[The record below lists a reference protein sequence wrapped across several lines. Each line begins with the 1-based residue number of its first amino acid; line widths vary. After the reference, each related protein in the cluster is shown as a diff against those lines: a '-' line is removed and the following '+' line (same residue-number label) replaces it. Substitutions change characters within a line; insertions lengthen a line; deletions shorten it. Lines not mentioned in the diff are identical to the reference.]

1 MYMSAMRRCSGSTKG
16 VFMAERLFGTDG
28 LRGTVNNAPMTVD
41 VALRLGL
48 AAGVRFRR
56 GPHQHKVVIGK
67 DTRLSGYMFESAL
80 TAGLC
85 AAGMHVIMTGP
96 LPTPAISFLTR
107 SMRADLGVVISASH
121 NPFSDNGIKFF
132 DADGYKLPDQTEN
145 EIAEMVLNPDMA
157 WPYPDPRQVG
167 RATKIEDAGGRY
179 IVYTKSCF
187 PTQLT
192 LSGLRIV
199 VDCANG
205 ASYKVA
211 PLALEE
217 LGAEVFRLSTA
228 PDGTNINDHCGSL
241 YPEVVAA
248 KVREVR
254 ADVGLALDGD
264 ADRLIVVD
272 EHGNVL
278 DGDQLMALCA
288 QSMMARG
295 ELPGNMLVATVMS
308 NLALEI
314 FMREHG
320 GTLLRTKVGDDLM
333 FGGVPGIGQLIEV
346 AMAEKMPVIGVME
359 VPWEK
364 VSRYGIIDG
373 EEVAPG
379 VFRVRNMV
387 EKPKREAAP
396 SRMAIVGRYVL
407 TPEIF
412 DYLEKAQPGHG
423 GEIQLTDALQAM
435 AQDRGM
441 MAVRMSGMRFDAGD
455 WAEFLTA
462 NIYFALQDEELRYE
476 LLGLLKNFVQFQ

>member
-1 MYMSAMRRCSGSTKG
+1 VT
-16 VFMAERLFGTDG
+16 ERFFGTDG
-28 LRGTVNNAPMTVD
+28 LRGAVNVAPMTVD

-48 AAGVRFRR
+48 AAGVRFGR
-56 GPHQHKVVIGK
+56 GARPHKVVIGK

-132 DADGYKLPDQTEN
+132 DAEGYKLPDQIEN
-145 EIAEMVLNPDMA
+145 EIAEMVLNKDMA
-157 WPYPDPRQVG
+157 WPYPDTAHVG

-187 PTQLT
+187 PPQLT
-192 LSGLRIV
+192 LAGLRIV

-217 LGAEVFRLSTA
+217 LGAEVFRL
-228 PDGTNINDHCGSL
+228 GTDPNGMNINDHCGSL
-241 YPEVVAA
+241 CPEVVAA

-272 EHGNVL
+272 ERGSIL

-288 QSMMARG
+288 QSMMARD

-308 NLALEI
+308 NMALEI
-314 FMREHG
+314 YMREHG
-320 GTLLRTKVGDDLM
+320 GKLLRVNVGDRYVVEAMRREEAML
-333 FGGVPGIGQLIEV
+333 GGEQSGHLIFRRYSTTGDGLL
-346 AMAEKMPVIGVME
+346 AALQILRILREK
-359 VPWEK
+359 
-364 VSRYGIIDG
+364 
-373 EEVAPG
+373 
-379 VFRVRNMV
+379 
-387 EKPKREAAP
+387 EKPL
-396 SRMAIVGRYVL
+396 S
-407 TPEIF
+407 
-412 DYLEKAQPGHG
+412 
-423 GEIQLTDALQAM
+423 
-435 AQDRGM
+435 
-441 MAVRMSGMRFDAGD
+441 
-455 WAEFLTA
+455 
-462 NIYFALQDEELRYE
+462 ELA
-476 LLGLLKNFVQFQ
+476 GLLKPFPQKLVNVRVEKRLPLEEVPAIGEAVAKVEAALAGRGRVLLRYSGTEALCRIMVEGEDVDKVGLYANELADLVARELR